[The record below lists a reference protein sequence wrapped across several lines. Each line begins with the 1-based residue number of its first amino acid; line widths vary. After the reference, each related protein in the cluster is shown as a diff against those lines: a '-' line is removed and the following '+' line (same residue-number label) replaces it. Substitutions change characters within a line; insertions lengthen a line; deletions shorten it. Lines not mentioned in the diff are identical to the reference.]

1 MSEAD
6 NVEVAAE
13 ATATTEAP
21 VAERPEW
28 LPEKFNTPEDLA
40 SSYQSLEQKL
50 GAGQEELQICPLWGH
65 LSHRQKQR
73 RQHSSCQM
81 RH

>member
-1 MSEAD
+1 
-6 NVEVAAE
+6 

-50 GAGQEELQICPLWGH
+50 GAGQEEPRHSNPHGVHEAQ
-65 LSHRQKQR
+65 Q
-73 RQHSSCQM
+73 RQHQT
-81 RH
+81 